1 MNLMPGVIDCDSIV
15 LVIAAIIKLN
25 YESSEECRE
34 IGFNVEV
41 DCQRGVKITDSDE
54 CSESAGSTC

>member
-15 LVIAAIIKLN
+15 LVIPAIIILN

-34 IGFNVEV
+34 IGFNVELSA
-41 DCQRGVKITDSDE
+41 R
-54 CSESAGSTC
+54 SEDY